1 MIIVQ
6 CQMPLHAIVR
16 SWKICT
22 LEATGHLVLSNHV
35 LGPLLLF
42 MGLNV
47 YLRREEEEEEEG
59 EGGGGRRREGINS
72 GKENEREKDVLRL
85 FIVYVFTNI

>member
-6 CQMPLHAIVR
+6 CQMPLHAIVQ

-59 EGGGGRRREGINS
+59 EGG
-72 GKENEREKDVLRL
+72 ERELTQGRKMRGRKTCLGCLSCMYLQIYDSQ
-85 FIVYVFTNI
+85 